1 MLALVRLGR
10 HNTKI
15 AQDTMI
21 AMVLAVILFRAS
33 TTITG
38 TKSNIITRP
47 AAAKRAKD
55 PTTAAGNM

>member
-1 MLALVRLGR
+1 MLAPVRLGS

-15 AQDTMI
+15 AQDVMMV
-21 AMVLAVILFRAS
+21 MVLAVMLFRVS
-33 TTITG
+33 TTMTG

-55 PTTAAGNM
+55 PTNAAGSM